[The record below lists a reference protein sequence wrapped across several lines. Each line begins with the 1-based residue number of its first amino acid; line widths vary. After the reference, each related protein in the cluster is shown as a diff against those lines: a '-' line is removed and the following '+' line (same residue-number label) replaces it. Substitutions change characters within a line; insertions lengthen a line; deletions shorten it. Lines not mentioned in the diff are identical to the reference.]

1 LRESMVTQN
10 YIDALEL
17 ALGQAIADKKA
28 EIEQIT
34 ASIGAFVSDA
44 EARIKSIEDQITQ
57 RLDSLKDGI
66 DGKDGQNGLDG
77 EQGPQGEQGLQG
89 DQGPEGPQGPQ
100 GDLGPQGEKGL
111 DGKDGKLPVVKS
123 WQDGV
128 HYEGDVVCHLGG
140 TWQAIKDTG
149 KEPPSDD
156 WICLAS
162 RGQDGLDA
170 REIVIRGTWSES
182 DEYEAL
188 NVVAL
193 NGASFIAKHDAPGIC
208 PGSGWQL
215 MSSQGKRGAA
225 GERGERGEQGLRGER
240 GASIKSMQVD
250 DTGLVTVD
258 LTDGTSVFCD
268 FAPLAEKII
277 KAVRG

>member
-1 LRESMVTQN
+1 MSQTKLIKRTFQPKTFLRESMVTQN

-17 ALGQAIADKKA
+17 ALGQAIADKRA

-77 EQGPQGEQGLQG
+77 EQGPQGE
-89 DQGPEGPQGPQ
+89 
-100 GDLGPQGEKGL
+100 KGL

-128 HYEGDVVCHLGG
+128 HYEGQVVCHLGG
-140 TWQAIKDTG
+140 TWQALKDTG

-193 NGASFIAKHDAPGIC
+193 NGASFIAKHDDPGVC

-215 MSSQGKRGAA
+215 MSSQGKRGAS
-225 GERGERGEQGLRGER
+225 GERGERGEQGLKGER